1 MCMLKIIVIQLA
13 KKTTLDTIDDDLNT
27 HGCDEFFTMRKLIM
41 SKSMAYPLSEQFRAT
56 HSQLDSFEDSYEEPV
71 ATLLVLPRYWRLNH
85 LYKCSKSQATQKD
98 QSMARPWFKWGSN
111 GRVAAAHSHISWN
124 RLDVLAF
131 LIAN

>member
-1 MCMLKIIVIQLA
+1 
-13 KKTTLDTIDDDLNT
+13 
-27 HGCDEFFTMRKLIM
+27 MRKLIM
-41 SKSMAYPLSEQFRAT
+41 SKSMANPLSEQFRAT
-56 HSQLDSFEDSYEEPV
+56 HSQLDSYEDSYEEPV

-131 LIAN
+131 LIRKLVIVCHYVYHGHAHIGFLEAHSTSKYCRLCWKE